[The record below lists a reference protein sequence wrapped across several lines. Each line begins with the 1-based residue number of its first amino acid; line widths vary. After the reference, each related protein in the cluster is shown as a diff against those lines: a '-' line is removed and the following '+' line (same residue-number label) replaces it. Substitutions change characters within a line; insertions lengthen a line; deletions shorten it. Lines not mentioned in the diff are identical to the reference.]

1 MICKTPFLHQG
12 LVPVG
17 CGQCMHCRIDRTR
30 LWAHRM
36 LLEQTQHAQSS
47 FVTATYDDDHLPRTK
62 TGLPTLC
69 KKDYQEWFWRL
80 RQHIAPLKFRYYIVG
95 EYGDQTQRPH
105 YHVAFFGLG
114 LEAESIFQST
124 WDMGHVHVGDL
135 TKASAQYI
143 AGYLTKRMTK
153 ADDPRLKGRA
163 PEFGQPSLKPG
174 LGALAMDDLAN
185 AIQKSTHALD
195 DIYARGDVPHAVQA
209 GKKPMPLGRYLRGKL
224 REKMGDPEE
233 FKKESQAAYT
243 LQMLE
248 MRKEVPPGK
257 TWKNYVSEMNEQKR
271 LNKAARFKIYS
282 ARKKI

>member
-47 FVTATYDDDHLPRTK
+47 FVTVTYDEENLPRTK
-62 TGLPTLC
+62 AGLPTLR
-69 KKDYQEWFWRL
+69 KKDYQEWFYRL
-80 RQHIAPLKFRYYIVG
+80 RIAIRPLKFRYYIVG
-95 EYGDQTQRPH
+95 EYGDETQRPH
-105 YHVAFFGLG
+105 YHAAIFGLG
-114 LEAESIFQST
+114 LEAEEIFQST
-124 WDMGHVHVGDL
+124 WGMGHVHVGDL

-153 ADDPRLKGRA
+153 ADDPRLKGRE

-174 LGALAMDDLAN
+174 LGADAMDDLAD
-185 AIQKSTHALD
+185 AIQRSSHALD
-195 DIYARGDVPHAVQA
+195 DIYSRGDVPNAVQA

-243 LQMLE
+243 LQMLQ
-248 MRKEVPPGK
+248 MRKEVPAGK